1 MQILNLEQEEWKDI
15 PGFPGY
21 KASSYGRIKSFL
33 RYRIEGKVLS
43 QSLNRNVGYLQVML
57 RQNGK
62 SVMQFVHRLVAL
74 TFCENPENKKYVN
87 HIDENKLNNF
97 AYNLEFVTNSEN
109 LMHGHSRFQRQLS
122 LKKYHQEHLGRYS
135 RMVGKYDK
143 ETGELLKIY
152 DNVYAAAADNNIKH
166 YKSINNACNLND
178 QGRTLKGFLWKYLS
192 DGGQPVHAYD
202 LSGALINTFSSMAAA
217 ARALGVGVSGISRCC
232 RGELR
237 TAYGMKFAFVN
248 PLV

>member
-1 MQILNLEQEEWKDI
+1 MKILDLGPEVWKDI

-21 KASSYGRIKSFL
+21 KASSYGRIKSFR
-33 RYRIEGKVLS
+33 RYRTEGKILS
-43 QSLNRNVGYLQVML
+43 PSKNPNVGYLQVLL
-57 RQNGK
+57 RRNGK

-109 LMHGHSRFQRQLS
+109 LMHGYGRFRQRLS
-122 LKKYHQEHLGRYS
+122 LRKYHQEHPGRFC

-152 DNVYAAAADNNIKH
+152 DNVYAAAADNKVKN
-166 YKSINNACNLND
+166 YKSINVACNLND
-178 QGRTLKGFLWKYLS
+178 KGKTLKGFLWQYLS
-192 DGGQPVHAYD
+192 EGGQPVNAYD
-202 LSGALINTFSSMAAA
+202 LSGVLIETFPGMAAA
-217 ARALGVGVSGISRCC
+217 ARALGVKLNGISRCC
-232 RGELR
+232 RGELK
-237 TAYGMKFAFVN
+237 TAYGYKFAYA
-248 PLV
+248 